1 MSERKRRVR
10 VSPST
15 LSRELQ
21 GETVLLQMDT
31 GEYFGLDEIGT
42 RIWQLI
48 SEKGDLDEVESAMLE
63 EFEASRE
70 VLVTDLQRVVDE
82 LAARH
87 LIEIEPGAAGPD
99 LT

>member
-87 LIEIEPGAAGPD
+87 LIEIEPGTAGPD